1 MSRNTEPKK
10 ILKMLLLQASLA
22 AGTLFCIDIASFFFL
37 PAHLAANLHEYRVSA
52 QAPSAIGGRERYP
65 KDYFVSHPT
74 RGMDIGANHR
84 AVHELETLRYP
95 IWSNRFGCFDRD
107 WPAVPTGYAY
117 FAGDSFT
124 WGYAAFE
131 EKFATIFEAKTGKPA
146 LKCGV
151 THTGQRHQFDKFRE
165 VVKLVGHFPSRVIV
179 GYFVNDIANDY
190 AHPHSTVVDG
200 WQVDDVYLDINM
212 DKVHVDQSWI
222 SQQIAASLAAP
233 PPPSMASQ
241 FIQVARRYSLTMQM
255 LSMLTR
261 DIRRNIS
268 QAIKPG
274 AVNTRVYLYKNQE
287 IRWIYSLLETYFD
300 PGPLKFQG
308 NHYADPNRTALL
320 DWKRHSL
327 ENKYELS
334 ILLIPDK
341 DHWGKSSLYQ
351 EVRSFLKENNI
362 DYLDLTEVALLQQ
375 IKAEEVYWRT
385 DGHFSPAGNHLV
397 AEELIKRWG
406 AR

>member
-1 MSRNTEPKK
+1 
-10 ILKMLLLQASLA
+10 
-22 AGTLFCIDIASFFFL
+22 
-37 PAHLAANLHEYRVSA
+37 
-52 QAPSAIGGRERYP
+52 
-65 KDYFVSHPT
+65 
-74 RGMDIGANHR
+74 
-84 AVHELETLRYP
+84 
-95 IWSNRFGCFDRD
+95 
-107 WPAVPTGYAY
+107 
-117 FAGDSFT
+117 
-124 WGYAAFE
+124 
-131 EKFATIFEAKTGKPA
+131 
-146 LKCGV
+146 
-151 THTGQRHQFDKFRE
+151 
-165 VVKLVGHFPSRVIV
+165 
-179 GYFVNDIANDY
+179 
-190 AHPHSTVVDG
+190 
-200 WQVDDVYLDINM
+200 
-212 DKVHVDQSWI
+212 
-222 SQQIAASLAAP
+222 
-233 PPPSMASQ
+233 
-241 FIQVARRYSLTMQM
+241 
-255 LSMLTR
+255 MLTR

-375 IKAEEVYWRT
+375 IKAEDVYWRT